1 MQRIAS
7 FGRRVACLKTN
18 AFVMT
23 TKILIVDDSTIN
35 NILLQNYL
43 EARGYDVLTALN
55 GNEALQLIERESVDI
70 MLLDMMMPGLNGLD
84 VLSILEKKNIYIPT
98 IIISAFVDSKYK
110 AEALKLGALE
120 YMDKPLNF
128 NGLLQSIEHISESSS
143 ASLK

>member
-1 MQRIAS
+1 
-7 FGRRVACLKTN
+7 
-18 AFVMT
+18 MT

-55 GNEALQLIERESVDI
+55 GNEALQLIERESVDV

-84 VLSILEKKNIYIPT
+84 VLSILDKKNLHIPT
-98 IIISAFVDSKYK
+98 IIISAFIDSKYK

-120 YMDKPLNF
+120 YMDKPLNL
-128 NGLLQSIEHISESSS
+128 NGLLQSIEHISENSS

>member
-1 MQRIAS
+1 
-7 FGRRVACLKTN
+7 
-18 AFVMT
+18 MT

-128 NGLLQSIEHISESSS
+128 NGLLQRIEHISESSS